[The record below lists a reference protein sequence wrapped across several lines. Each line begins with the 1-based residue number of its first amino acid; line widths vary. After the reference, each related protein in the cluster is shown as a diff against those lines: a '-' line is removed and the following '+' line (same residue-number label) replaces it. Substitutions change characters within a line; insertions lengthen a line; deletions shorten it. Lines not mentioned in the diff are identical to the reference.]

1 MATSQIDFPC
11 NLLQPNIY
19 FCIQY
24 SRSTLQ
30 KIWCEEPTHDV
41 NEHSSSKQV
50 YFKITLLWKHYVRR
64 CTLTANSQQ
73 SYYVLKLNIPKNA
86 VYHWVSVCV
95 YFVNV
100 VGIYSSGKSHV
111 LRLGAPF
118 KPLLEKIPTLGWQGK
133 VHLFFQC
140 IYPVKNSKQF
150 FLEEMYSSLL
160 RRTSCPNNNLRF
172 ETR

>member
-1 MATSQIDFPC
+1 MATSQINFPC

-73 SYYVLKLNIPKNA
+73 SYHVLKLNIPKNA
-86 VYHWVSVCV
+86 EFKLCLFCECCRYLFEWKIPCAS
-95 YFVNV
+95 
-100 VGIYSSGKSHV
+100 
-111 LRLGAPF
+111 LGSRYW
-118 KPLLEKIPTLGWQGK
+118 KKIPTLGWQGK
-133 VHLFFQC
+133 FNNFFFQC